1 MPTSAQTTS
10 PMLNSTSNNP
20 TTWHH
25 QLFQRQALRLQ
36 QCISDQ
42 EAFVES
48 GSTDFDLD
56 EIQEGLSYNRQAL
69 DNLQQWLKDN

>member
-36 QCISDQ
+36 QCISTREGEIKSLTAQ
-42 EAFVES
+42 VE
-48 GSTDFDLD
+48 TQQHILTEDMRDL
-56 EIQEGLSYNRQAL
+56 ERIEL
-69 DNLQQWLKDN
+69 WLKDN